1 MYYISGIYL
10 GMFLLGW
17 GSGIYTLSVERNHH
31 EPCAHIRNGMKQFYR
46 NIHEKYVRYMVREH
60 YHTLKNKVYRNSL
73 HKILSVYY
81 DATYYYYNLK
91 DNEMEFLDNI
101 RELLM

>member
-1 MYYISGIYL
+1 MYFISGIYF
-10 GMFLLGW
+10 GIFLLGW
-17 GSGIYTLSVERNHH
+17 SSGVYGLTMDKNL
-31 EPCAHIRNGMKQFYR
+31 EPCKQIRNGMKQFYR
-46 NIHEKYVRYMVREH
+46 NIHEDSVRYMVREH
-60 YHTLKNKVYRNSL
+60 YHTLKHKVYRNTL

>member
-1 MYYISGIYL
+1 MYL

-17 GSGIYTLSVERNHH
+17 GSGVYALSLEKNHH
-31 EPCAHIRNGMKQFYR
+31 PEPCTQIRNNMNQIYR
-46 NIHEKYVRYMVREH
+46 NIHENSVRYMVREH
-60 YHTLKNKVYRNSL
+60 YHTLKNKLYRNSL
-73 HKILSVYY
+73 HKLLSIYY

-91 DNEMEFLDNI
+91 DNEMDFLDNI

>member
-1 MYYISGIYL
+1 MYFVSGIYL

-17 GSGIYTLSVERNHH
+17 GSGVYGLTMDKHL
-31 EPCAHIRNGMKQFYR
+31 EPCKQIRNGMFQFYR
-46 NIHEKYVRYMVREH
+46 NIHEDSVRYMVREH
-60 YHTLKNKVYRNSL
+60 YHTLKNKVYRNTL

-91 DNEMEFLDNI
+91 ENEMEFLDNI
-101 RELLM
+101 RGMLM